1 MSMFYVVTILSKL
14 WLHNYQ
20 NNPLSIVNWQDVFLS
35 LNMFIKKEN
44 NADKA
49 NMHSRTMWSLK
60 ESHVYDGLLF
70 ILLSEGER
78 YEEGEAYDD

>member
-1 MSMFYVVTILSKL
+1 MNQYDAANYHKSKKDVLFYHQKL
-14 WLHNYQ
+14 
-20 NNPLSIVNWQDVFLS
+20 FT
-35 LNMFIKKEN
+35 KKRN

-78 YEEGEAYDD
+78 YEEGEAYEKIAIFN

>member
-1 MSMFYVVTILSKL
+1 
-14 WLHNYQ
+14 
-20 NNPLSIVNWQDVFLS
+20 
-35 LNMFIKKEN
+35 MFIKKEN

-49 NMHSRTMWSLK
+49 NMHSRTTIK
-60 ESHVYDGLLF
+60 CQRESHVYDGLLF